1 MEILQL
7 KYFDAIVRYGSVTK
21 AAEKLHISQP
31 AVSQSIARL
40 EKELTVPLFARH
52 GKRLKLTNYGTLLYN
67 RLPSILGAIEKTK
80 LDLID
85 MSQHANLRVCLNLNS
100 GSHLIPDIIKSFHM
114 EHPNVKFEL
123 LQNTTAA
130 HYDILIS
137 SLPEI
142 PSDFKD
148 IVLLEEEILLVVP
161 QSFLTTTE
169 NSVALS
175 EFSTSEFISLSRGTV
190 FRSIMDFYC
199 RKAGF
204 SPFIVYESNTPSTV
218 RSLVSAGLG
227 VSFWPRLTWGF
238 FSDNN
243 PVKTLHIK
251 DVNCRRTLYCSVPP
265 ESKNSEATQLFKD
278 FLIQYTE
285 TLQRSVHL

>member
-1 MEILQL
+1 MEFLQL
-7 KYFDAIVRYGSVTK
+7 KYFDAIVKYGSITK
-21 AAEKLHISQP
+21 AAENLHISQP

-80 LDLID
+80 YDLIE
-85 MSQHANLRVCLNLNS
+85 MSQHANLRICLNLNS
-100 GSHLIPDIIKSFHM
+100 GSYLIPDIIKCFHM
-114 EHPNVKFEL
+114 EHPDIKFEL

-142 PSDFKD
+142 PPDFKD
-148 IVLLEEEILLVVP
+148 TVLLDEEILLVVP
-161 QSFLTTTE
+161 QNFLTTDE

-175 EFSTSEFISLSRGTV
+175 EFSTSEFISLSPGTV
-190 FRSIMDFYC
+190 FRSIVDFYC

-204 SPFIVYESNTPSTV
+204 SPFIVYESNTPATV

-227 VSFWPRLTWGF
+227 VSFWPQLTWGV

-251 DVNCRRTLYCSVPP
+251 DMNCRRTLYCSVPP
-265 ESKNSEATQLFKD
+265 GAEGSEATQLFKE
-278 FLIQYTE
+278 FLVQYTKA
-285 TLQRSVHL
+285 L